1 MLNRRTVCL
10 ALGLAPLV
18 AHAASKKNMSIIVP
32 YPPGGPLD
40 NVARLLG
47 DAIKPIWGKTV
58 INNIVGGA
66 GARGMLACKNAAAD
80 GKTLVMGAVAT
91 LAINPLTIPNLPY
104 KSEDF
109 KPVTLLS
116 DVPNVLVV
124 TPSTM
129 DKLQVRSV
137 KNLIDFIKNNPD
149 RLNCASGGTGSIGH
163 IANAVLDA
171 NGLKTTHVPYAG
183 ASQAQLSLLS
193 GETDFMFDN
202 YASCQQAIKEGR
214 LRALAVTA
222 KERSPLIDCPSM
234 TEIGISMDYS
244 TWFGLFAP
252 KETSPD
258 ACFALYNDIRSVLA
272 QDKVQQKLL
281 IATPLIRLMDPEAF
295 SDFVTQEQQK
305 YKHLFES
312 IKLI

>member
-47 DAIKPIWGKTV
+47 DALKPIWGKTV

-66 GARGMLACKNAAAD
+66 GARGMLACKNASAD

-91 LAINPLTIPNLPY
+91 LAVNPMTIPNLPY
-104 KSEDF
+104 KSDDF
-109 KPVTLLS
+109 KPVVLLS
-116 DVPNVLVV
+116 DVPNILVM
-124 TPSTM
+124 TSSTM
-129 DKLQVRSV
+129 DKLGISSLQD
-137 KNLIDFIKNNPD
+137 LIEFIKQNPN

-163 IANAVLDA
+163 IANAVLDS

-183 ASQAQLSLLS
+183 ASQAQLSLFS

-214 LRALAVTA
+214 LKALAVTT
-222 KERSPLIDCPSM
+222 KSRSQLIDCPSM
-234 TEIGISMDYS
+234 AEVGISMDYS

-252 KETSPD
+252 KETSTET
-258 ACFALYNDIRSVLA
+258 CFALYNDIRSVLA

-295 SDFVTQEQQK
+295 SDFVALEQQK